1 MYHSIYDLVTGPLTW
16 LGFGV
21 LVLGG
26 LFRMVSLYSLA
37 KKKDA
42 SSIAY
47 NKAKYGIRSILHWI
61 TPFGTLGWKENP
73 VITVVTFVFHICL
86 LATPI
91 FLGAHIDLWDLNFGV
106 SWPALPD
113 HVADIMTVLVI
124 AAGCFFAYRRV
135 VDKTVAF
142 VTTWKD
148 WFALCVTMGP
158 FITGFLAY
166 HQIFNYQFMI
176 VLHVIT
182 GIAWLLFIPFGRLSH
197 AILGWYSRVYIAS
210 EFQGVRHAKDW

>member
-21 LVLGG
+21 LVLFG
-26 LFRMVSLYSLA
+26 LYKMISMYSLA
-37 KKKDA
+37 KKKDG
-42 SSIAY
+42 SSIFY
-47 NKAKYGIRSILHWI
+47 VKAKYGIRSILQWI
-61 TPFGTLGWKENP
+61 IPFGTTGWKANP
-73 VITVVTFVFHICL
+73 ALTAATFVFHICL

-91 FLGAHIDLWDLNFGV
+91 FLGAHIDMWDYNFGV

-113 HVADIMTVLVI
+113 QVADIMTVLVI
-124 AAGCFFAYRRV
+124 AACCFFAYRRIA
-135 VDKTVAF
+135 DKNVAF

-148 WFALCVTMGP
+148 WFALCVTVSP

-176 VLHVIT
+176 VLHVVT
-182 GIAWLLFIPFGRLSH
+182 GVAWLLFVPFGRLSH
-197 AILGWYSRVYIAS
+197 AIFGWYSRVYIAS
-210 EFQGVRHAKDW
+210 EFQGVRHVKDW